1 MTESN
6 PYSYIEA
13 ASMSDMGCV
22 RTNNE
27 DAFLCAPKA
36 GCYAV
41 ADGMGGG
48 EAGETASETVLEC
61 LKKAVESTALD
72 SPGCRKYAVQQSLH
86 KANGVIVR
94 HREEHHYSAM
104 GTTVVMLLL
113 DPWNAEEAFVCHVG
127 DSRLY
132 CLRHGELFCLTRDHS
147 MGYEMKSKGSK
158 EVLSDKVA
166 KALTRVVGGSGL
178 LVPEWQKIAICPD
191 DLLLLCSDGIL
202 EVLSDEKIQAVMQE
216 KKAPQAIVE
225 ELKERVMA
233 AGAPDNLTAVC
244 MRVASQLPLPEE
256 VDELERE
263 ESDLLLKVAEERRD
277 YGA

>member
-1 MTESN
+1 
-6 PYSYIEA
+6 
-13 ASMSDMGCV
+13 
-22 RTNNE
+22 
-27 DAFLCAPKA
+27 
-36 GCYAV
+36 
-41 ADGMGGG
+41 
-48 EAGETASETVLEC
+48 
-61 LKKAVESTALD
+61 
-72 SPGCRKYAVQQSLH
+72 
-86 KANGVIVR
+86 
-94 HREEHHYSAM
+94 
-104 GTTVVMLLL
+104 
-113 DPWNAEEAFVCHVG
+113 
-127 DSRLY
+127 
-132 CLRHGELFCLTRDHS
+132 
-147 MGYEMKSKGSK
+147 
-158 EVLSDKVA
+158 
-166 KALTRVVGGSGL
+166 GL